1 MRRMQFCFLDTQCV
15 RLDFHN
21 ALSQKQNTGI
31 VDVASAMGILTMQ
44 YYCQHLE
51 K

>member
-1 MRRMQFCFLDTQCV
+1 MHSTQFYFLATQCV
-15 RLDFHN
+15 GLDFQN
-21 ALSQKQNTGI
+21 ALSQKQNTRI
-31 VDVASAMGILTMQ
+31 VGVASAMGILTMQ

>member
-1 MRRMQFCFLDTQCV
+1 MQFYFLATQCV
-15 RLDFHN
+15 GLDFQN
-21 ALSQKQNTGI
+21 ALSQKQNTRI
-31 VDVASAMGILTMQ
+31 VGGASAMGILTMQ